1 MNQSHEPLY
10 DLKELRSISFGDEQ
24 FFHEMIAL
32 FISQSESSLQE
43 IKVENTIG
51 NKKKVAGILHKMKP
65 SVIVMGVV
73 SVAEIIQ
80 QIERLDLSVDNEPI
94 FSDLLLKIDQ
104 ILLEVTAS
112 LKTDL
117 RRFSTS

>member
-1 MNQSHEPLY
+1 
-10 DLKELRSISFGDEQ
+10 
-24 FFHEMIAL
+24 MIAL